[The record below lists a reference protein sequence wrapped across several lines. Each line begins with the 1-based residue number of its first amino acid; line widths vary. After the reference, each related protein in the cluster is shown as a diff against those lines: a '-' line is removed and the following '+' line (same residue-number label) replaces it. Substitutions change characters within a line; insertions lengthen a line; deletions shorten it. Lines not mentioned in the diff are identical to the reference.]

1 MSAERELEVSIDQ
14 NACTGDGLCVQ
25 YAPTVF
31 EFDID
36 GLAYVK
42 DTQGELLT
50 TPGSQV
56 SVPEHLRL
64 DIVNAAHDCPG
75 ECIYVRDRNDQTP
88 VAGPGADD

>member
-14 NACTGDGLCVQ
+14 DACTGDGLCVQ

-42 DTQGELLT
+42 DTAGELLT

-56 SVPEHLRL
+56 NVPEHLRP

-75 ECIYVRDRNDQTP
+75 ECIYVRDRATKAA